1 MRKPHLLRPFEIYG
15 RHVED
20 VDCCG
25 CLIVR
30 TREDLADFV
39 CNECGAVIRTVPL
52 GDLEAA
58 MLELAQTDTVC
69 SAQCPHCGALNIFPG
84 MSAITAFRGNR
95 SGCSEAGEKEDSR
108 NYRGRKAAKG

>member
-30 TREDLADFV
+30 TREGQADFV
-39 CNECGAVIRTVPL
+39 CNECGAVIRTVAL
-52 GDLEAA
+52 GDVQAA
-58 MLELAQTDTVC
+58 MLELAHTDTVC

-84 MSAITAFRGNR
+84 MSAITAFICRACAEGVHVP
-95 SGCSEAGEKEDSR
+95 S
-108 NYRGRKAAKG
+108 AAQ